1 MENTVA
7 RRTSDVFLVST
18 ILSLCAAAWA
28 SDAWAQSVAQDA
40 TARHPSASHTAPTRA
55 ATPPKPTG
63 DTPEGEAVIV
73 TGTRDS
79 HRKARNSLAP
89 VDIVTA
95 RQLQQTGETDPSRAL
110 TRLTPSISMS
120 AYGND
125 TAAFNSTIRMRGL
138 NPNEVLIL
146 VDGQRRHQTS
156 IMSYDTGPEQGATP
170 TDLDTIPASMIDHI
184 EVLRDGA
191 AAQYGSDAIAGVVN
205 VILKKNAT
213 RGGAYSQIG
222 QTEQGDGFSVIAG
235 FDKGFSWGPDGYV
248 HLSYDY
254 KHQDHTIRSGPDN
267 RTGQFDNKTL
277 GQPEMTRHAFGMTFG
292 RDILAQSLSFFGNA
306 TYAHKHGESYQNY
319 RLPSSLPEIYP
330 NGYTPIQ
337 TDNENDYS
345 VTLGFKGEQFLG
357 FDWKLSST
365 WGEDIADIGN
375 KNSANLSYYDTYGST
390 PTNFLIGRYR
400 NTQWTNNFD
409 LRRSVDVGLARPVT
423 FAGGAEYR
431 YEHYDISAGSPA
443 SYYGSGSQGLGGI
456 IPGVAGGHSRDV
468 TAGYIDV
475 DIHPVR
481 QFDVDLA
488 GRTEHYTDVGD
499 TQIGKIAARYDLSRR
514 VAFRA
519 AISSGFRAP
528 TLAEEYFSNIVTDA
542 TGGASGLLATGSPGA
557 RQIGASRLK
566 PERSTNASG
575 GIVLEPVDRWHVAA
589 DVYQINIRDRIVGGG
604 RVNGQEAIDAIE
616 ANGIPLQTAT
626 PSDVSANYL
635 TNGASTRTQGLDIT
649 SDYLW
654 RSGRYGRFLF
664 SLALNLNRTTIYHMA
679 LNASGEP
686 ELNSQLA
693 TYLTNA
699 TPRSK
704 IIMGVNWN
712 YRNFDVMLRETRF
725 GSLAENLTFFAAG
738 PNQYSTSVFQH
749 FINEPRWNT
758 DIEVGYKPVNYLRVA
773 MGARNVT
780 NIKPRKLPEANSYLG
795 SYWYSIR
802 NGQMGFN
809 GGFYYLRANVTF

>member
-1 MENTVA
+1 MFV
-7 RRTSDVFLVST
+7 RRMNFLLVST
-18 ILSLCAAAWA
+18 ALSVCWETGAYADPVKATSTARSSALLQQPGASRHSPAKVRKTRPA
-28 SDAWAQSVAQDA
+28 SDDEV
-40 TARHPSASHTAPTRA
+40 
-55 ATPPKPTG
+55 
-63 DTPEGEAVIV
+63 VIV
-73 TGTRDS
+73 TGTRES
-79 HRKARNSLAP
+79 NRKARNSIAP
-89 VDIVTA
+89 IDVITA

-110 TRLTPSISMS
+110 TRVMPSISMS
-120 AYGND
+120 SYGND
-125 TAAFNSTIRMRGL
+125 TSAFNSTIRMRGL

-156 IMSYDTGPEQGATP
+156 LMSYDTGPEQGATP
-170 TDLDTIPASMIDHI
+170 TDIDTIPASMIDHI

-205 VILKKNAT
+205 IILKKDAHK
-213 RGGAYSQIG
+213 GSAYSQIG
-222 QTEQGDGFSVIAG
+222 QTEEGDGFAVTAG
-235 FDKGFSWGPDGYV
+235 FDKGFSWGKDGFV

-254 KHQDHTIRSGPDN
+254 KHQDHTVRSGPDN
-267 RTGQFDNKTL
+267 RTGQYDNKVL
-277 GQPEMTRHAFGMTFG
+277 GQPELTRHSFGATFG
-292 RDILAQSLSFFGNA
+292 KNIVDDRLVFFGNA

-319 RLPSSLPEIYP
+319 RLPTSLSAVYP

-345 VTLGFKGEQFLG
+345 VTLGFKGTKLLG

-365 WGEDIADIGN
+365 WGEDIADISN
-375 KNSANLSYYDTYGST
+375 KNTANLAYYADYGTT
-390 PTNFLIGRYR
+390 PTSFDIAGYR
-400 NTQWTNNFD
+400 STQWTNNFD
-409 LRRSVDVGLARPVT
+409 LRRSVNVGLALPIV

-431 YEHYDISAGSPA
+431 YEKYDISSGSPA
-443 SYYGSGSQGLGGI
+443 SYYKSGSQGLGGI
-456 IPGVAGGHSRDV
+456 IPAIAGGHSRDV

-475 DIHPVR
+475 DIHPVK
-481 QFDVDLA
+481 QLDIDLA

-499 TQIGKIAARYDLSRR
+499 TQTGKIAARYDLSRR
-514 VAFRA
+514 IAFRA

-542 TGGASGLLATGSPGA
+542 TGGASGLLATGSAGA
-557 RQIGASRLK
+557 QSIGASKLK

-575 GIVLEPVDRWHVAA
+575 GIVLEPIDHWHIAA

-604 RVNGQEAIDAIE
+604 RINGEQAIE
-616 ANGIPLQTAT
+616 AIETNGIPLQAAT

-649 SDYLW
+649 SDYTLHTQK
-654 RSGRYGRFLF
+654 YGTFQF
-664 SLALNLNRTTIYHMA
+664 NLALNLNRTTIHHMA
-679 LNASGEP
+679 LNASGGP
-686 ELNSQLA
+686 QLNAQLA

-704 IIMGVNWN
+704 IILGMNWN
-712 YRNFDVMLRETRF
+712 FGKFDVMLRETRF
-725 GSLAENLTFFAAG
+725 GSLAENLTFYAVG

-749 FINEPRWNT
+749 FINAPRWNT
-758 DIEVGYKPVNYLRVA
+758 DIELGYKPLTYLRVA
-773 MGARNVT
+773 VGARNVT
-780 NIKPRKLPEANSYLG
+780 NIKPSKLPAQNSYVG

-809 GGFYYLRANVTF
+809 GGFYYARANFSF